1 MYSNKAQEKVY
12 SSYAIKSLIRV
23 RIGQLL
29 KKKKKC
35 NQKWAQS
42 NEKKTRNEGSSG
54 GAVYVPTTVNYAV
67 PKNTGAY
74 FKKHTCSLRYGEV
87 AHFPLRRE

>member
-12 SSYAIKSLIRV
+12 SSYVIQVFLRE

-29 KKKKKC
+29 KKKKTI
-35 NQKWAQS
+35 
-42 NEKKTRNEGSSG
+42 KKTNEGSSG

-74 FKKHTCSLRYGEV
+74 FKKHACSVRYGEV
-87 AHFPLRRE
+87 AHFPVRRD